1 MINDDFRIL
10 LVEDDPLL
18 QFVFEQQVKKL
29 GLSVHKIVGNG
40 LDAVDTILAD
50 KYHLVFM
57 DVRMPGLDG
66 LSATERIRRAERLT
80 GAYTP
85 IVGLTAFAHRG
96 KCLRVGMDDFLQ
108 KPIELEDL
116 QEVIEKWKLSGGKR
130 RANEQANAGSE
141 QVKATTSQLKT
152 AEKAP
157 IVDPQDFE
165 TISQRLSNIKDK
177 IKQLRVTFDLD
188 RYDQPGQQ
196 N

>member
-29 GLSVHKIVGNG
+29 GLSVHRIVGNG
-40 LDAVDTILAD
+40 LDAVDAILAD

-66 LSATERIRRAERLT
+66 LSATERVRRAERLT
-80 GAYTP
+80 GEYTP

-116 QEVIEKWKLSGGKR
+116 QEVIDKWKLSGSKR
-130 RANEQANAGSE
+130 RATEQSNAGIE
-141 QVKATTSQLKT
+141 QVRATASQPRT
-152 AEKAP
+152 TEKAP

-165 TISQRLSNIKDK
+165 TISKRLSNIKDK